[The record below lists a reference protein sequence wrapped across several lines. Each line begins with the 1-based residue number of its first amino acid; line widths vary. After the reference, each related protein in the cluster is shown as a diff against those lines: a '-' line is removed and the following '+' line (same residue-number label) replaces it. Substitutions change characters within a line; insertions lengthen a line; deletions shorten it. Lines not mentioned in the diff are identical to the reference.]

1 MNILLLNLIY
11 IMNYDFWKILLRL
24 GIVLLFIYIVALIF
38 LLSMWENRM
47 LKESTIQEKTNIY
60 MSNEKTPVI

>member
-1 MNILLLNLIY
+1 
-11 IMNYDFWKILLRL
+11 MNYDFWKILLRL